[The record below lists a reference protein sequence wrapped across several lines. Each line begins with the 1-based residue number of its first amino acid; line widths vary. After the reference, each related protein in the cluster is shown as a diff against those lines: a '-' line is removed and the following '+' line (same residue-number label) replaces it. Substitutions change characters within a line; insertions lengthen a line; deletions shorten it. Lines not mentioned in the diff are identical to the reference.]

1 MVVRLVRLERFL
13 HFLYILELAVAAWNI
28 LELIAHQP
36 YILQTG
42 CLQLVYYL
50 LVLLVA
56 HFAELA
62 HLSENCHLMRHIHHA
77 EVLDGGCHARWVGIV
92 GIYHQLI
99 VRRLFQLRTVVAWD
113 VVLQGVIYLLR
124 LHIEMKTDGDGGKHV
139 VDIVRAD
146 EMGLNLMPV
155 EALGAPAEL
164 QERSAGNDFSPYIAV
179 FILAV
184 GDEAVD
190 VALLSH
196 LYQMLVVCIDED
208 EGIVG
213 CEVII
218 ELSLG
223 LLHAFEDLPNPCRWA
238 RPTLVII
245 PQVGSTYSTSFRM
258 SPGWEAPISTTAIS
272 FSERET
278 EERLW
283 YAYIIIE
290 VALSEHHVEL
300 LAENSRDEFLGGGLA
315 VGSGDSYYRNIE
327 VAAMLTG

>member
-1 MVVRLVRLERFL
+1 M
-13 HFLYILELAVAAWNI
+13 
-28 LELIAHQP
+28 
-36 YILQTG
+36 
-42 CLQLVYYL
+42 
-50 LVLLVA
+50 
-56 HFAELA
+56 
-62 HLSENCHLMRHIHHA
+62 
-77 EVLDGGCHARWVGIV
+77 
-92 GIYHQLI
+92 
-99 VRRLFQLRTVVAWD
+99 
-113 VVLQGVIYLLR
+113 IYLLR

-196 LYQMLVVCIDED
+196 LHQMLVVCIDED

-223 LLHAFEDLPNPCRWA
+223 LLHAFEA
-238 RPTLVII
+238 AKSQ
-245 PQVGSTYSTSFRM
+245 QVGTAYVGNHTAGWLHVFHEFSDVTRMGSTHLYNGNLIFR
-258 SPGWEAPISTTAIS
+258 
-272 FSERET
+272 RET

-290 VALSEHHVEL
+290 VTLGEHHVEL
-300 LAENSRDEFLGGGLA
+300 LAENGRDEFLGGGLA